1 MRRGVTWLLTESLLI
16 VQGTQ
21 LPTGIV
27 MLRACSNVPVM
38 MMFLLDM
45 GTSSGLLGSSHPC
58 PLWTIEGLQSI
69 WAEEPL
75 YNAPRRF
82 APR

>member
-1 MRRGVTWLLTESLLI
+1 MRRGVTWLLTEALLI

-21 LPTGIV
+21 LPTGILV
-27 MLRACSNVPVM
+27 MLRACSHVPVM

-45 GTSSGLLGSSHPC
+45 GSSHPC